1 MKIFCSRNATPCH
14 ICPQACSVA
23 LGGSVG
29 VGVVALLV
37 VTLGVVPL
45 ELELGAIV
53 VSFRTAAREE
63 GHKGGIQL
71 TRTYVRIN
79 IT

>member
-14 ICPQACSVA
+14 IRPKACPVA
-23 LGGSVG
+23 VGGTVG

-45 ELELGAIV
+45 ELELGVIV
-53 VSFRTAAREE
+53 VSSRTAAREE

-71 TRTYVRIN
+71 TRIN